1 MCCTGESSDSRTA
14 LLALRGFHLLA
25 MLQTRIR
32 KKSLRIS
39 SMLWRKAV
47 FYSINL
53 LIYDMN
59 TSSIN
64 SVRLKGQG
72 KYRSFRGVRL
82 LNRLNDVA
90 Q

>member
-1 MCCTGESSDSRTA
+1 MLHRGEFRQSHSSIGSEGLSFAGNVTDA
-14 LLALRGFHLLA
+14 D
-25 MLQTRIR
+25 
-32 KKSLRIS
+32 KEKSPRIS

-53 LIYDMN
+53 LIYGMN

-64 SVRLKGQG
+64 SVRLRGCG

-90 Q
+90 R